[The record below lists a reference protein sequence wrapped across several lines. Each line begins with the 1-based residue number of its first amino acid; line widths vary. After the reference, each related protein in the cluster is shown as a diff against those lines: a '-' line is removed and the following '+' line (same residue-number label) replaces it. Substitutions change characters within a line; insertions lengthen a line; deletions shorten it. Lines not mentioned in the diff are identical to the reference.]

1 MYLGVVPHYRGDE
14 MGICTATHDMIV
26 VVDYEEEYERCA
38 QCGYIESALEEDGDA
53 MYDAMIDDL
62 MAAR

>member
-1 MYLGVVPHYRGDE
+1 
-14 MGICTATHDMIV
+14 MIV

-38 QCGYIESALEEDGDA
+38 QCGYIESDEELDGDA

-62 MAAR
+62 VASR

>member
-1 MYLGVVPHYRGDE
+1 

-38 QCGYIESALEEDGDA
+38 QCGYIEAEAEVDPDDMRDA
-53 MYDAMIDDL
+53 WIEI
-62 MAAR
+62 MAGV